1 MTDPAAPVDWAPHGF
16 ERRPWR
22 QQVPRGPR
30 AERRVR
36 EIEVTLPP
44 LIRDLDYHMPDDL
57 ARLVTASLGELSNLD
72 LVHGRTLKALHHL
85 HLRAEAIDSSNIEDI
100 EAGLADYGRALL
112 GVGAN
117 ASAMSMASATSAL
130 TRLIGDTERTRRI
143 RADAVLQAHDD
154 LFRRNP
160 EEAHRAGTFRTTQN
174 WVGGSDYSPT
184 GALHVPPPPETV
196 PDYLDDLFAFANRDD
211 LSPLVQAAIVHAQF
225 ESIHPF
231 IDGNGRI
238 GRTLIHAVLRRRRST
253 RHLTVPIASALVT
266 DRDSY
271 FAALNDYRAGRAH
284 TIVVLLASATRIA
297 TAEAWRTATDIDTI
311 RDDWSR
317 AVGGTRPGTPL
328 HRVLDLLT
336 EEPIVN
342 VALVQERLRIEET
355 EAADSVRR
363 LVDAGVLT
371 KARGSRRAPVW
382 LAQDILDE
390 VNAMSQ
396 RVQASS
402 VRVRASLQDA
412 TGPPR

>member
-1 MTDPAAPVDWAPHGF
+1 MTDVAAPLDWVPHAY

-30 AERRVR
+30 SERRVR
-36 EIEVTLPP
+36 EIEVALPP
-44 LIRDLDYHMPDDL
+44 LIRDLDFQMPDDL

-72 LVHGRTLKALHHL
+72 LVHGRTLKALNHL
-85 HLRAEAIDSSNIEDI
+85 HLRAEAIDSSKIEDI

-117 ASAMSMASATSAL
+117 ASATSMASATSAL
-130 TRLIGDTERTRRI
+130 TRLIGDTDRTRSV
-143 RADAVLQAHDD
+143 RAEAVLQAHDD

-160 EEAHRAGTFRTTQN
+160 EEAHRAGSFRTTQN
-174 WVGGSDYSPT
+174 WIGGSDYSPT

-211 LSPLVQAAIVHAQF
+211 VSPLVQAAIVHAQF

-253 RHLTVPIASALVT
+253 RHLTVPIASALVA
-266 DRDSY
+266 DRDGY
-271 FAALNDYRAGRAH
+271 FAALNDYRAGRAR
-284 TIVVLLASATRIA
+284 TLVVLLASATRIA
-297 TAEAWRTATDIDTI
+297 TAEAWRTARDIDTV
-311 RDDWSR
+311 RDDWGR
-317 AVGGTRPGTPL
+317 TVGGTRPGTPL

-342 VALVQERLRIEET
+342 ERLVSDRLRIGESDASDT
-355 EAADSVRR
+355 MRR
-363 LVDAGVLT
+363 LVEARILT
-371 KARGSRRAPVW
+371 AAPGSRRSPVW
-382 LAQDILDE
+382 LADDILAAVQRMTE
-390 VNAMSQ
+390 
-396 RVQASS
+396 RVQENS
-402 VRVRASLQDA
+402 RRWA
-412 TGPPR
+412 TPHT